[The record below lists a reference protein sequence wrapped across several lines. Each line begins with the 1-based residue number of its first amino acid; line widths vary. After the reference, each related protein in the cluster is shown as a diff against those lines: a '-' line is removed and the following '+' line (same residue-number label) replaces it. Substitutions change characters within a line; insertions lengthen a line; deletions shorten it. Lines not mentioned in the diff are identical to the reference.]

1 MQEIITSGRICHSSR
16 QDPRLNPGFQFNL
29 AIYTITFHD
38 EFNKKH
44 STSDDLVQVDMTLH
58 CVVS

>member
-1 MQEIITSGRICHSSR
+1 MQENITPGRICRSSR
-16 QDPRLNPGFQFNL
+16 QHPRLNPGLQFNL
-29 AIYTITFHD
+29 AIYTIASHD
-38 EFNKKH
+38 EVNKKH